1 MTPKICCFLIFN
13 LSLSFSI
20 TKQIRTALIQRHKSH
35 MSWVISYLIKT
46 EHTQK
51 KCTVE
56 NLVPWPSR
64 FDLKHH
70 YGPGFAFHANSFP
83 EPGSSL
89 LMALP
94 IKLEAYPNTNI
105 PQYFEFVTS
114 VPPVLK
120 HSNYNNVLFST
131 WN

>member
-1 MTPKICCFLIFN
+1 
-13 LSLSFSI
+13 
-20 TKQIRTALIQRHKSH
+20 

-46 EHTQK
+46 EHREK
-51 KCTVE
+51 VHGE
-56 NLVPWPSR
+56 NLMPWPRR

-70 YGPGFAFHANSFP
+70 YNPEFASHANSFP

-114 VPPVLK
+114 VPPVLIAWQLQ
-120 HSNYNNVLFST
+120 HCAFAT